1 MGSPSVKEDWVVEH
15 RLSRLALHPSNSPS
29 WDLAPAHHTQ
39 AHTHKL
45 PLFVK
50 TVLAHKVSTA
60 SHYLMS
66 WKICRS
72 KCFHCP

>member
-29 WDLAPAHHTQ
+29 WDLAPTHHTQ

-50 TVLAHKVSTA
+50 TVLAHKVRLYYVKHTA
-60 SHYLMS
+60 AVVM
-66 WKICRS
+66 CDV
-72 KCFHCP
+72 